1 MHIAIE
7 IRLKLLQGSSRGLQG
22 LKH

>member
-1 MHIAIE
+1 MHTAIE